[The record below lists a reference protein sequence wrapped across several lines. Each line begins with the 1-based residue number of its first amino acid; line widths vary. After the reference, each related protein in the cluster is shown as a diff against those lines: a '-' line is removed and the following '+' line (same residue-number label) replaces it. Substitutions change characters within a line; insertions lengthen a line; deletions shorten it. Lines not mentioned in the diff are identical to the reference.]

1 MRTIVRILRN
11 SFLLG
16 NITEEYIN
24 LKYSENKIS
33 EIEKIYILTGE

>member
-16 NITEEYIN
+16 NIAIEYVE
-24 LKYSENKIS
+24 LKYSENKIT
-33 EIEKIYILTGE
+33 EIEKNYILTGL